1 MAIMNRA
8 RFTKRWTLLVAMA
21 IIVYLT
27 LKHEPVTKIGHNGER
42 NNNLRRAAGV
52 SSEESLSQAS
62 DPWEMRQKSFG
73 VLSED
78 LLTRKGLRDELR
90 RMKSQE
96 QTFIA
101 NLIKAR
107 KTEEE
112 LRSYIDRLSQEFHR
126 VTTVQRKSGQSKEQH
141 NILSDEKNLPTVFVV
156 TPTFK
161 RFVQKAELTRISQA
175 FKAAKKLH
183 WIVVEDSVQ
192 KTDLVGNFLKSS
204 GLKYTHL
211 NIRTPLTLRRHKKE
225 FRRLKP
231 RGVEQRNL
239 AIEWLRKN
247 INPQRTPGVVYFADD
262 DNTYDSQIF
271 DEMRWIQGVGVWP
284 VAFTG
289 GARWAGPICK
299 DGQVVNFH
307 ANWGLFRPFPVDMA
321 AFAVNIKKLILD
333 FPKAKFIAL
342 KRPGMLESSLL
353 RQITTVKELEPV
365 TQNCS
370 KVYVWHTRTET
381 PKDSILGER
390 GLIKKG
396 TPSDRNVET

>member
-1 MAIMNRA
+1 MQFHSM
-8 RFTKRWTLLVAMA
+8 TLC
-21 IIVYLT
+21 IILQKEKVKKSLDLGIST
-27 LKHEPVTKIGHNGER
+27 
-42 NNNLRRAAGV
+42 V
-52 SSEESLSQAS
+52 SFGSSTESLSQAS

-112 LRSYIDRLSQEFHR
+112 LRSYIDRLSQELHR
-126 VTTVQRKSGQSKEQH
+126 VTTVQRKSGQSREQH

-211 NIRTPLTLRRHKKE
+211 NIRTPFTLRRHKKE

-247 INPQRTPGVVYFADD
+247 IDPQRTPGVVYFADD

-271 DEMRWIQGVGVWP
+271 DEV
-284 VAFTG
+284 
-289 GARWAGPICK
+289 
-299 DGQVVNFH
+299 
-307 ANWGLFRPFPVDMA
+307 
-321 AFAVNIKKLILD
+321 
-333 FPKAKFIAL
+333 
-342 KRPGMLESSLL
+342 S
-353 RQITTVKELEPV
+353 
-365 TQNCS
+365 
-370 KVYVWHTRTET
+370 
-381 PKDSILGER
+381 
-390 GLIKKG
+390 
-396 TPSDRNVET
+396 